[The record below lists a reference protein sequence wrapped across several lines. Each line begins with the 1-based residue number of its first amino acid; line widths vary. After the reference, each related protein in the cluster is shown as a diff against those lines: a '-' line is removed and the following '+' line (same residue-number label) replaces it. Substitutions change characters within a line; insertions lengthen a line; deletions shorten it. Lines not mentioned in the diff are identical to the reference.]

1 MPSIAGMLAKTV
13 KQQHGGR
20 PTAAETIGTS
30 QFQQQKGRLAKTRMP
45 EIVETSRQ
53 GTSNSRDANSTI

>member
-30 QFQQQKGRLAKTRMP
+30 QFQQQKG
-45 EIVETSRQ
+45 
-53 GTSNSRDANSTI
+53 TSNSRDANSTI